1 MGKTDKTVVLP
12 IETKPCLSKGLLFL
26 LVLPE
31 KKIMAAPL
39 QLVCMLIRI
48 QPANL
53 VT

>member
-1 MGKTDKTVVLP
+1 MGKTGKILP
-12 IETKPCLSKGLLFL
+12 IETKLCHLKGLLFL
-26 LVLPE
+26 MVLPE